1 MLNQILAIYLKDTYT
16 LHFKA
21 NAQAT
26 FEGISEAEIADWES
40 KCKELTN
47 RAWHLF
53 KQVLYE
59 ECGLESA
66 RADLRASHAEVE
78 EANWVAMEAIMVQ
91 HLLRHSD
98 RGSHPASVWES
109 LQKLAKPL
117 ATARAGSAAAEE
129 SSISLQKFPRYAEA
143 LNQALA
149 FSLEWGENFEKP
161 ILLRM
166 QRAWPELSINEI
178 ETLEKEAQHLKSAA
192 WKAYEDTF
200 QQHINDTEAAQRLRA
215 IFPDIS
221 AENLSRLASQGMYY
235 AWRG

>member
-21 NAQAT
+21 NARAA
-26 FEGISEAEIADWES
+26 FEGISEAEIADWEA
-40 KCKELTN
+40 KCKELTA
-47 RAWHLF
+47 RAWHFF

-59 ECGLESA
+59 ERALESA
-66 RADLRASHAEVE
+66 RTDLRASQAEVS
-78 EANWVAMEAIMVQ
+78 EANWTSVEALMVR
-91 HLLRHSD
+91 HLLRHAD
-98 RGSHPASVWES
+98 RGSHPANIWES
-109 LQKLAKPL
+109 LQKLAESP
-117 ATARAGSAAAEE
+117 AAMRAENAAVEE
-129 SSISLQKFPRYAEA
+129 PSLSPQKFPRYAEA

-149 FSLEWGENFEKP
+149 FSLEWGENFGQP
-161 ILLRM
+161 ILARM
-166 QRAWPELSINEI
+166 QRAWPELSIKDI
-178 ETLEKEAQHLKSAA
+178 ETLEKEAQHLKSVA

-200 QQHINDTEAAQRLRA
+200 QQSSSDTEAAQRLRA